1 MASVEEK
8 LKELGLEL
16 SEAPKPVAAYIPAKQ
31 VGELVFISGQLPF
44 RNGQLMYVGKVGA
57 ERTQQEG
64 FQAAELC
71 AINALAIAKSVA
83 GSLEK
88 VREIVQVRGF
98 VNCTPDFTHQPEV
111 INGASELLVKL
122 FGDSGRHARAAVG
135 ASSLP
140 RNATVEVEMI
150 VRMTSKEIGHVG

>member
-1 MASVEEK
+1 MELVEEK
-8 LKELGLEL
+8 LKELGLQL
-16 SEAPKPVAAYIPAKQ
+16 PEAPKPVAAYIPAKQ
-31 VGELVFISGQLPF
+31 AGDLLFISGQLPF

-71 AINALAIAKSVA
+71 MLNALAIAKSIA

-88 VREIVQVRGF
+88 IQEIVQVRGF
-98 VNCTPDFTHQPEV
+98 VNCTPDFTQQPEV

-122 FGDSGRHARAAVG
+122 FGDRGRHARAAVG
-135 ASSLP
+135 VSSLP

-150 VRMTSKEIGHVG
+150 TRVKFQ